1 TGRSVSQMPD
11 GTASAQSQRRGL
23 PSVTS
28 PGPYQPQA
36 APRPGGTIR
45 IGSWQF
51 PSRCPPCFGGQ
62 AAATPIEQAVFNG
75 LLANAPNLDTFGDL
89 AEAVPTV
96 ENGGVRQAGRGMDV
110 TYQMRAGLAWSDG
123 QPITPDDVIFTFG
136 AITAPGR
143 AVGAGQE
150 GYDLISSVER

>member
-51 PSRCPPCFGGQ
+51 PSRFSPYFGGQ

-96 ENGGVRQAGRGMDV
+96 ENGGVRQAGRGLGATPPMP
-110 TYQMRAGLAWSDG
+110 AGPAWPPG
-123 QPITPDDVIFTFG
+123 PPITPR
-136 AITAPGR
+136 PP
-143 AVGAGQE
+143 
-150 GYDLISSVER
+150 